1 MFETMLKYKRRW
13 IGLALV
19 LPFIVLGSSAANAQS
34 ALLRP
39 FDGAS
44 IGIGLNAYHGDL
56 DGNPD
61 SEFIK
66 YVGAANLHLLAGVD
80 RRFGALGLGLDFNF
94 HRLTARSGRVD
105 MANNIASL
113 DFTVSAGIGGVDQ
126 SLLRLYAGVA
136 PTLLI
141 PRYYRFP
148 SDLEGYND
156 LGTRFVTSFPVGIII
171 QDRIRLGVRITT
183 TDLLEGYVGTGG
195 NRDYLTFINLGYRF
209 DLGNR

>member
-1 MFETMLKYKRRW
+1 MFETMLAHKQRR
-13 IGLALV
+13 IGLAL
-19 LPFIVLGSSAANAQS
+19 LLLILGSSAANAQS

-44 IGIGLNAYHGDL
+44 IGIGLNVYHGDL

-61 SEFIK
+61 SEFVK

-80 RRFGALGLGLDFNF
+80 RRFGALGVGLDFNYQ
-94 HRLTARSGRVD
+94 RLTARSGRVD

-113 DFTVSAGIGGVDQ
+113 DFVVSMGVGGANQ
-126 SLLRLYAGVA
+126 SLLRLYAGIA

-148 SDLEGYND
+148 SDREGYDD
-156 LGTRFVTSFPVGIII
+156 LGTRFVTSFPVGIIL
-171 QDRIRLGVRITT
+171 QDRIRLGIRVTT
-183 TDLLEGYVGTGG
+183 SDLLEGYRGTGG
-195 NRDYLTFINLGYRF
+195 DRDYLTFINLGYRF